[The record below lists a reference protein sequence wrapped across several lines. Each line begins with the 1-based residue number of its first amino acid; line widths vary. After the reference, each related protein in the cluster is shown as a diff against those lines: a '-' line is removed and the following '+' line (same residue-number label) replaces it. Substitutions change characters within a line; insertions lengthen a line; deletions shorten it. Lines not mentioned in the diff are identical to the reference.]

1 MTKPIPLRNS
11 ERSLLAIRRVT
22 GSSWFVLLNAGIS
35 CASSVPALPHERN
48 VKTMNDTPTSE
59 ADSREEDEMLPEY
72 DFDYRKARPNRFA
85 LRGEGGHL
93 MVVLDPD
100 VAEVF
105 TTSATVN
112 AVLRALITTMPKT
125 AQGRSGDK
133 NPAKEVTE

>member
-1 MTKPIPLRNS
+1 
-11 ERSLLAIRRVT
+11 
-22 GSSWFVLLNAGIS
+22 
-35 CASSVPALPHERN
+35 
-48 VKTMNDTPTSE
+48 
-59 ADSREEDEMLPEY
+59 MLPEY

-85 LRGEGGHL
+85 LQGEGGHL

-100 VAEVF
+100 VARVF

-133 NPAKEVTE
+133 NPAKEVTEPRAEPL